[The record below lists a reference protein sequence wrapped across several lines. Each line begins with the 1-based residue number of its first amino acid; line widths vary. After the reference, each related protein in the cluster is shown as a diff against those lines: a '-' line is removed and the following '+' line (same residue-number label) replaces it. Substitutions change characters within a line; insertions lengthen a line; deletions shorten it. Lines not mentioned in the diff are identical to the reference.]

1 MVRVEDICIVIPVH
15 NRRQLTLRC
24 LERLERQTIKGARII
39 VVDDGST
46 DGTSK
51 AINIRFPDVAVLKGD
66 GNLWWSA
73 SMNLGIRYALESGAK
88 YIISLNNDL
97 EVAEDYIEKMI
108 YWAQQKPLSILG
120 SYAFDIKTGLPVYG
134 GEKIIWQ
141 KMKFISLLDVLP
153 PANRTGIHEVTH
165 FPGRGLWIPAEVFKS
180 IGLFDAKWLP
190 HYMADYD
197 FTLRAGEKNFGLFC
211 NFDAKLYSHVD
222 CSGDYENR
230 ASYSLGNYFRNLF
243 SIKGGGNI
251 KNITVL
257 CFRHCPKKFLVQ
269 FWLYSLLARLGGY
282 LRDWIKHDIRGGNLI
297 RVNYQRR

>member
-1 MVRVEDICIVIPVH
+1 MVKAEDICIVIPVH
-15 NRRQLTLRC
+15 NKRQLTLKC
-24 LERLERQTIKGARII
+24 LESLERQTIKGARII

-46 DGTSK
+46 DGTAK
-51 AINIRFPDVAVLKGD
+51 AIRTKFPCVTILRGN

-73 SMNLGIRYALESGAK
+73 SMNLGVKCALELDTA

-108 YWAQQKPLSILG
+108 YWAQQKPSAILG

-134 GEKIIWQ
+134 GERIIWQ
-141 KMKFISLLDVLP
+141 KMKYVSLLDVLP
-153 PANRTGIHEVTH
+153 PENRTGIHEVTH

-190 HYMADYD
+190 HYSADYD
-197 FTLRAGEKNFGLFC
+197 FTFRARENGFELYC
-211 NFDAKLYSHVD
+211 NFDAKLYSHVE
-222 CSGDYENR
+222 CSGNYENR
-230 ASYSLGNYFRNLF
+230 ASYSLRNYFRNLF

-251 KNITVL
+251 KNITVI

-269 FWLYSLLARLGGY
+269 FWLYSLSARFGGY
-282 LRDWIKHDIRGGNLI
+282 LRDWVKHDILRGI
-297 RVNYQRR
+297 